1 MTEAAFIAGD
11 WGTSRLRLYLCDASG
26 NVLARGEGEGAS
38 APDCSARFAAA
49 VAAWDKAHG
58 QLPAVLAGMVGST
71 IGWREVPYLKCP
83 AKPAAIAD
91 AALRFEADGRAIA
104 ILPGLSCKGKTGA
117 PDVMRGE
124 ETQILGALR
133 LHPNLAKGRHV
144 FCMPGTHAK
153 WVVVDDGA
161 VTQFQTALSGE
172 LFELLRRHSVLAR
185 DSADVDPQS
194 AAFSLGLDFARANR
208 KSDLL
213 HLLFSTRSRVVTGEM
228 AKGDAGSYL
237 SGLVLGKDIATAM
250 ALLEV
255 APFNMDPV
263 QLICTPALAAL
274 YGKALATYDVKSAVI
289 DGDRAALAGLVH
301 AHTEIFS

>member
-1 MTEAAFIAGD
+1 MSEAAFIAGD
-11 WGTSRLRLYLCDASG
+11 WGTSRLRLYLCEASG

-38 APDCSARFAAA
+38 VPDCAGRFAAA

-91 AALRFEADGRAIA
+91 AALRFEAGGRAIA

-144 FCMPGTHAK
+144 FCLPGTHAK
-153 WVVVDDGA
+153 WVVVGNGA

-194 AAFSLGLDFARANR
+194 AAFALGLDFARANR
-208 KSDLL
+208 KTDLL

-228 AKGDAGSYL
+228 AKSDAGSYL

-250 ALLEV
+250 ALLEI
-255 APFNMDPV
+255 DGPV

-274 YGKALATYDVKSAVI
+274 YGKALATYDVKSAAI

>member
-1 MTEAAFIAGD
+1 MVPRIRFHLDVSDGADAAHRRHGD
-11 WGTSRLRLYLCDASG
+11 SWNTVACRL
-26 NVLARGEGEGAS
+26 N
-38 APDCSARFAAA
+38 
-49 VAAWDKAHG
+49 
-58 QLPAVLAGMVGST
+58 T
-71 IGWREVPYLKCP
+71 I

-255 APFNMDPV
+255 DGPV

>member
-1 MTEAAFIAGD
+1 
-11 WGTSRLRLYLCDASG
+11 
-26 NVLARGEGEGAS
+26 
-38 APDCSARFAAA
+38 
-49 VAAWDKAHG
+49 
-58 QLPAVLAGMVGST
+58 
-71 IGWREVPYLKCP
+71 
-83 AKPAAIAD
+83 
-91 AALRFEADGRAIA
+91 
-104 ILPGLSCKGKTGA
+104 
-117 PDVMRGE
+117 
-124 ETQILGALR
+124 
-133 LHPNLAKGRHV
+133 
-144 FCMPGTHAK
+144 
-153 WVVVDDGA
+153 

-255 APFNMDPV
+255 DGPV